1 MSELYLTD
9 QEQIKKAVD
18 ILKQGG
24 VVAYPTDTVY
34 GLGADI
40 YNSNAVERVFEIKKR
55 SKDLPL
61 PVLIASKDQLRSLTA
76 NIPSIANELIKRFW
90 PGALTIVF
98 LKSVSVPDNVTA
110 GSDKIAVRM
119 PDHPIPLSI
128 IKSLGKPITGTSAN
142 ISGQPNPLTHV
153 EVKAQLDENVDYII
167 EGGQCSGVESTIVD
181 VTTEQLV
188 IIRRGAISEY
198 QLKEYFR

>member
-1 MSELYLTD
+1 
-9 QEQIKKAVD
+9 
-18 ILKQGG
+18 
-24 VVAYPTDTVY
+24 
-34 GLGADI
+34 
-40 YNSNAVERVFEIKKR
+40 
-55 SKDLPL
+55 L

-98 LKSVSVPDNVTA
+98 LKSVSVPNNVTA